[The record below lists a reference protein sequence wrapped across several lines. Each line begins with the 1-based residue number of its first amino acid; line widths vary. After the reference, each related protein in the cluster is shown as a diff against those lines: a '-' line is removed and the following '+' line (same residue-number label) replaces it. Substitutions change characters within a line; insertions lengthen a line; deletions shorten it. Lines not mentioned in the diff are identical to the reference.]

1 MFFITGVLEADDT
14 SIPLL
19 NILIFKNK
27 LIIMWLFLFVK

>member
-1 MFFITGVLEADDT
+1 MVFITGVLETDDT

-27 LIIMWLFLFVK
+27 VDHNMVTFIC